1 MSDKPPSPRGPC
13 IPCMSHVSG
22 CVESSLEEADTMAL
36 KPIAYVLG
44 LVANDSTM
52 SAQATILCRGTL

>member
-1 MSDKPPSPRGPC
+1 
-13 IPCMSHVSG
+13 MSHVSG
-22 CVESSLEEADTMAL
+22 CVESSLEEADRMAL
-36 KPIAYVLG
+36 KPIAYILG